1 MLAANIR
8 RACLHPPLAADTP
21 PADDAVVVAVMG
33 LAHLPG
39 VTRWLEQPPDPE
51 LPSDALPLSPPS
63 PPPVPSQPSTPPAP
77 PALPWTRSRGAARAP
92 SPAMLL
98 PSVGRREVL
107 VSTTTA
113 LLAARNTS
121 AAPQVAPVE
130 RAYPLITPLSIAV
143 DDADDRD
150 YGYLQ
155 LPNGLRVLLVSGSA
169 ERSELALTVR
179 CGSLDCAEVE
189 GLAHLAEHLTLAAG
203 EGSGGAL
210 GNLIDELEGDLNAFT
225 QEEATTF
232 CCSWTADADG
242 ELDEPQAAVE
252 EARALREV
260 GRRFAAMFEPPPAG
274 ALEAV
279 VVEELGRVDSEMV
292 RAIELPGRSLL
303 EIVQLKA
310 RSRPEAAWARL
321 NRGDARTLPPARAA
335 ELVAG
340 VRELRRRRYGA
351 RAATLSVVTPLP
363 LAAAAAILGGAF
375 GAMPSGPADVP
386 VAGAAAAA
394 AAALPF
400 DAAGVPPAALVS
412 PSRKRAALAVTW
424 CVPVAAS
431 ERAAV
436 AQRKPLAILGRALS
450 APHEA
455 GLAEALRARGLAPLS
470 IELEPCVSTR
480 TVVSTSRWV
489 LWQLEVA
496 LRPEAVPRWAE
507 ALALVEHAVAGL
519 ALEGVPQHV
528 AAEAQQRA
536 DDAYRSGSARLPSAI
551 ELSVSLQA
559 EPSAPLAL
567 RAARAF
573 VGPPAELA
581 ADATAAARLLASC
594 KPVATLWTPTGP
606 PGAATTAATGAAGV
620 ADAAW
625 AALRIPLQRVPLPPA
640 DAAVAALPPL
650 RAPPPNPYFLQGAA
664 ADVPRPL
671 MEAVVERRSGVRVLQ
686 LPGCAEGG
694 FRSFVDGIA
703 CAAPPGEVLGGG
715 RERGDAARRAARG
728 ARRAPLLG
736 AAVLQ
741 LTSSVPAAA
750 AASTTQRARGELWRL
765 SVTQVRVR
773 PPAWGCSLCHST
785 MRVQHEYRRV
795 AYGHVTCGCR
805 RSPRRVPSPRAPGC
819 GGSSP
824 STRRARGSPS
834 RDGRAA
840 CRACSAAR
848 SRR

>member
-1 MLAANIR
+1 MLATNIR

-21 PADDAVVVAVMG
+21 PTDDAVVVAVMG

-39 VTRWLEQPPDPE
+39 VTHLLEQLPDPMA
-51 LPSDALPLSPPS
+51 PSDALPLSPPS
-63 PPPVPSQPSTPPAP
+63 PPPAPSQLSTPPA
-77 PALPWTRSRGAARAP
+77 LPYTRPRGAARAP

-98 PSVGRREVL
+98 PPALGRREAL

-113 LLAARNTS
+113 LLAARSAS
-121 AAPQVAPVE
+121 AATLAPVE
-130 RAYPLITPLSIAV
+130 RAHPLTTPLSIAV

-179 CGSLDCAEVE
+179 CGSLDDPAEFE

-210 GNLIDELEGDLNAFT
+210 GSLIDELEGDLNAFT

-242 ELDEPQAAVE
+242 ELAEPQAAAE

-279 VVEELGRVDSEMV
+279 AVEELGRVDSEMV
-292 RAIELPGRSLL
+292 RAIDLPGRSLL

-310 RSRPEAAWARL
+310 RSRSDAAWSRL
-321 NRGDARTLPPARAA
+321 NRGDARTLPSARAA
-335 ELVAG
+335 ALVAG

-351 RAATLSVVTPLP
+351 RAATLAVVTPLP
-363 LAAAAAILGGAF
+363 LAAAATILGDAF
-375 GAMPSGPADVP
+375 GAMPSGPADVS
-386 VAGAAAAA
+386 VAGAAGAAAAA
-394 AAALPF
+394 RPF

-424 CVPVAAS
+424 CVPVADS

-519 ALEGVPQHV
+519 ALEGVPPHV

-573 VGPPAELA
+573 VGPPAQLA
-581 ADATAAARLLASC
+581 ADATAAAQLLASC

-625 AALRIPLQRVPLPPA
+625 AAMRIPLQRVPLPPA
-640 DAAVAALPPL
+640 DAAMAALPPL

-671 MEAVVERRSGVRVLQ
+671 MEAVVERRGGVRVLQ

-715 RERGDAARRAARG
+715 RCRPMRTRLRPRMCGAIRQRDPKMPFLVTTFDERLSFSVLLERPLWRASLYS
-728 ARRAPLLG
+728 RA
-736 AAVLQ
+736 
-741 LTSSVPAAA
+741 LTTICVHEVPAPRSRA
-750 AASTTQRARGELWRL
+750 TTVRHYLADCFISLLNPCSDPHATGIIPANAPSEVRAHR
-765 SVTQVRVR
+765 R
-773 PPAWGCSLCHST
+773 PPPFT
-785 MRVQHEYRRV
+785 VTRV
-795 AYGHVTCGCR
+795 
-805 RSPRRVPSPRAPGC
+805 S
-819 GGSSP
+819 
-824 STRRARGSPS
+824 
-834 RDGRAA
+834 
-840 CRACSAAR
+840 
-848 SRR
+848 

>member
-1 MLAANIR
+1 MLAGNIR
-8 RACLHPPLAADTP
+8 RACLYPPLAADAP

-39 VTRWLEQPPDPE
+39 VTHLLEQPPDPMA
-51 LPSDALPLSPPS
+51 PSDALPLSPLS
-63 PPPVPSQPSTPPAP
+63 APPVPSQPSTPPAP
-77 PALPWTRSRGAARAP
+77 PALPWTRPRGATRAP

-121 AAPQVAPVE
+121 SAAPKLAPVE

-155 LPNGLRVLLVSGSA
+155 LPNGLRILLVSGSA

-179 CGSLDCAEVE
+179 CGSLDDPAESE

-210 GNLIDELEGDLNAFT
+210 GNLIDDLEGDLNAFT

-242 ELDEPQAAVE
+242 ELVEPQAAAE

-279 VVEELGRVDSEMV
+279 AVEELGRVDSEMV
-292 RAIELPGRSLL
+292 RAIDLPGRSLL

-400 DAAGVPPAALVS
+400 DAAGVPPTALVS

-480 TVVSTSRWV
+480 TIVSTSRWV

-496 LRPEAVPRWAE
+496 LHTQPATACIMGCNRMHPPNLSFPPTRWRCDPRRCRGGLRPSPWWSTPSRASRSRACRSTWPPRRSRGPTTPT
-507 ALALVEHAVAGL
+507 AVAPPGY
-519 ALEGVPQHV
+519 P
-528 AAEAQQRA
+528 RPSSS
-536 DDAYRSGSARLPSAI
+536 RSACRRSRRRRS
-551 ELSVSLQA
+551 
-559 EPSAPLAL
+559 PSAPRAPSWARRLSL
-567 RAARAF
+567 RPT
-573 VGPPAELA
+573 PP
-581 ADATAAARLLASC
+581 
-594 KPVATLWTPTGP
+594 P
-606 PGAATTAATGAAGV
+606 PRGS
-620 ADAAW
+620 
-625 AALRIPLQRVPLPPA
+625 LPPA
-640 DAAVAALPPL
+640 SRWRRCGHRQGRP
-650 RAPPPNPYFLQGAA
+650 APPPPPQL
-664 ADVPRPL
+664 VL
-671 MEAVVERRSGVRVLQ
+671 TRRGQRQ
-686 LPGCAEGG
+686 RGCA
-694 FRSFVDGIA
+694 SLCSA
-703 CAAPPGEVLGGG
+703 CRCLRLTQPWPRCL
-715 RERGDAARRAARG
+715 RCARRRPT
-728 ARRAPLLG
+728 R
-736 AAVLQ
+736 
-741 LTSSVPAAA
+741 TSC
-750 AASTTQRARGELWRL
+750 RARPR
-765 SVTQVRVR
+765 T
-773 PPAWGCSLCHST
+773 CH
-785 MRVQHEYRRV
+785 
-795 AYGHVTCGCR
+795 GH
-805 RSPRRVPSPRAPGC
+805 
-819 GGSSP
+819 
-824 STRRARGSPS
+824 
-834 RDGRAA
+834 
-840 CRACSAAR
+840 
-848 SRR
+848 

>member
-1 MLAANIR
+1 MLATNIR

-21 PADDAVVVAVMG
+21 PTDDAVVVAVMG

-39 VTRWLEQPPDPE
+39 VTHLLEQPPDPMA
-51 LPSDALPLSPPS
+51 PSDALPLSPPS
-63 PPPVPSQPSTPPAP
+63 PPPAPSQLSTPPA
-77 PALPWTRSRGAARAP
+77 LPYTRPRGAARAP

-98 PSVGRREVL
+98 PPALGRREAL

-113 LLAARNTS
+113 LLAARSAS
-121 AAPQVAPVE
+121 AATLAPVE
-130 RAYPLITPLSIAV
+130 RAHPLTTPLSIAV

-179 CGSLDCAEVE
+179 CGSLDDPAEFE

-210 GNLIDELEGDLNAFT
+210 GSLIDELEGDLNAFT

-242 ELDEPQAAVE
+242 ELAEPQAAAE

-279 VVEELGRVDSEMV
+279 AVEELGRVDSEMV
-292 RAIELPGRSLL
+292 RAIDLPGRSLL

-310 RSRPEAAWARL
+310 RSRSDAAWSRL
-321 NRGDARTLPPARAA
+321 NRGDARTLPSARAA
-335 ELVAG
+335 ALVAG

-351 RAATLSVVTPLP
+351 RAATLAVVTPLP
-363 LAAAAAILGGAF
+363 LAAAATILGDAF
-375 GAMPSGPADVP
+375 GAMPSGPADVS
-386 VAGAAAAA
+386 VAGAAGAAAAA
-394 AAALPF
+394 RPF

-424 CVPVAAS
+424 CVPVADS

-496 LRPEAVPRWAE
+496 LRPEAVPRWADGPRPGG
-507 ALALVEHAVAGL
+507 ARRRGPRTRGCAAARGRRG
-519 ALEGVPQHV
+519 AAEGRRRVPQRFRPATLGHRALGQPAGRAV
-528 AAEAQQRA
+528 GAARPP
-536 DDAYRSGSARLPSAI
+536 RCARLRWAASSACCRCHRRRAAARF
-551 ELSVSLQA
+551 LQA
-559 EPSAPLAL
+559 GGNAVDAD
-567 RAARAF
+567 RAARCRHHRRNRCRRRCRRG
-573 VGPPAELA
+573 VGGHAHPSLCSACRCPQL
-581 ADATAAARLLASC
+581 TQ
-594 KPVATLWTPTGP
+594 PW
-606 PGAATTAATGAAGV
+606 
-620 ADAAW
+620 
-625 AALRIPLQRVPLPPA
+625 
-640 DAAVAALPPL
+640 
-650 RAPPPNPYFLQGAA
+650 
-664 ADVPRPL
+664 PRC
-671 MEAVVERRSGVRVLQ
+671 RR
-686 LPGCAEGG
+686 C
-694 FRSFVDGIA
+694 
-703 CAAPPGEVLGGG
+703 
-715 RERGDAARRAARG
+715 ARRHPTR
-728 ARRAPLLG
+728 
-736 AAVLQ
+736 
-741 LTSSVPAAA
+741 TSS
-750 AASTTQRARGELWRL
+750 RAR
-765 SVTQVRVR
+765 
-773 PPAWGCSLCHST
+773 PPTCH
-785 MRVQHEYRRV
+785 
-795 AYGHVTCGCR
+795 
-805 RSPRRVPSPRAPGC
+805 
-819 GGSSP
+819 
-824 STRRARGSPS
+824 
-834 RDGRAA
+834 GR
-840 CRACSAAR
+840 
-848 SRR
+848 